1 MDRRFYKY
9 ELATSFLLQLNDI
22 RLNDR
27 VNLMEILFLDL
38 QKIDQEGERLSKP
51 AACPDDVY
59 QLMLQCWA
67 HEADVRP
74 SKKIY

>member
-1 MDRRFYKY
+1 M
-9 ELATSFLLQLNDI
+9 A
-22 RLNDR
+22 
-27 VNLMEILFLDL
+27 ILFLNL

-67 HEADVRP
+67 HEADVRRLNF
-74 SKKIY
+74 KIYLSS

>member
-1 MDRRFYKY
+1 MQVIFIIFTISR
-9 ELATSFLLQLNDI
+9 LLC
-22 RLNDR
+22 
-27 VNLMEILFLDL
+27 

-67 HEADVRP
+67 HEADVSP
-74 SKKIY
+74 LLITYDIYELFCILQYPQS